1 MIYGEWVNGWDYA
14 LTVLRYETP
23 WPGYIDKPDTSMV
36 AYYRVL
42 DSKSMR
48 YHYMNQKEADAYYV
62 HAYEGLRGLIW
73 RQFWW

>member
-1 MIYGEWVNGWDYA
+1 
-14 LTVLRYETP
+14 
-23 WPGYIDKPDTSMV
+23 MV

-73 RQFWW
+73 RQF